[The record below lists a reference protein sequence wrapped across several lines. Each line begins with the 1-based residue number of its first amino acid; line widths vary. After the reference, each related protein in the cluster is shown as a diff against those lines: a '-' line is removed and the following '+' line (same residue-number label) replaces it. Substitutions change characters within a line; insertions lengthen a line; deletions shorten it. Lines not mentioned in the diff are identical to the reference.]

1 MRRVTAYVDGFNLYH
16 AIDDLKKPYLKWLD
30 LHKLAADLC
39 ASNETL
45 IGVHYFTAYATWLP
59 PQTIRHREYVKALRH
74 VGVKCQVGHFKS
86 KARKCRACGITWTQ
100 HEEKES
106 DVAMAVQLV
115 ADAFN
120 DVFDRALV
128 ITADS
133 DLKPP
138 IRTINAQFPAKAIN
152 VIAPPGRMAHARDLS
167 PIMQITA
174 GRLARAL
181 LPETAT
187 DGSGATIFTRPP
199 SYAPP
204 TI

>member
-16 AIDDLKKPYLKWLD
+16 AIADLRKPHLKWLD
-30 LHKLAADLC
+30 LAKLAAGFC

-59 PQTIRHREYVKALRH
+59 AQRLRHQEYVNALRH
-74 VGVKCQVGHFKS
+74 VGVKCHIGNFKS
-86 KARKCRACGITWTQ
+86 KPRQCKACGAAWTQ

-152 VIAPPGRMAHARDLS
+152 VIAPPGRMSHARDLT
-167 PIMQITA
+167 PIMQISA
-174 GRLARAL
+174 GRLAKAL

-187 DGSGATIFTRPP
+187 DGSGSTIFTRPS

-204 TI
+204 TT